1 MTATD
6 TPEDWSIFFTLTD
19 LTSGQIQG
27 QPVPRG
33 EESDRE
39 ACLRRVL
46 RPHDEAGF
54 TGPDEAIMIQW
65 RDALDIA
72 LGRINLREI
81 RRELGL
87 PYTQLPAE
95 VVERLLSLFQSE
107 AFLRYLNA
115 YHYFGI
121 RFVPFWPDFVHRLG
135 GNPLTLQP
143 PVCVDS
149 NVPNSAL
156 VAPPALTTIPNAAD
170 IFQRFEALVRSDRT
184 GDVDTALRFLDG
196 FESPVAQPLLVDLK
210 EPTVFELWLRG
221 LRPET
226 TEVLE
231 RHFVQLANGIAQW
244 AKGRTDFY
252 LGLTPH
258 PTVQVRTTRAP
269 GAETEGELP
278 AGERIVS
285 HPAAARLA
293 LADIYWIAKIF
304 RADISS
310 NATVAYQKNNWLH
323 LLRFRATFVQDDAKV
338 QALHRAE
345 DVLRSV
351 FDYVCDLI
359 QNSVEVT
366 EEDIENFLEARRAQL
381 RPAVRRREDRPATTV
396 SWRAAFDEELTEIDL
411 ERGVR
416 HYRDP
421 TLAPQPT
428 TGDIAP
434 VAEASPAEGA
444 TAINPA
450 AAEATR
456 KQSAHLNKLAS
467 DVADQVDRDHRWS
480 RRLLGSPR
488 PANLIGLAFSGG
500 GIRSATLNLGVL
512 EGLQELDLLRHFDYI
527 STVSGG
533 GFIGSWLV
541 GNVRRSAHW
550 LGRLTDWSGSID
562 HLRKYSNYLAPRTG
576 MLSPDTLTIAITWLR
591 NTLLI
596 QLSSLVALFFLL
608 TSALATMRI
617 FLLAGGVPG
626 LDFAVLGAAAV
637 CVVARLWVY
646 LGRLPIHSQT
656 KDNWITRTFSV
667 GYSAVLPAWIGATAL
682 TSRFWAG
689 AANSKTAAA
698 WPCLQS
704 AHSFGDVLRHAWY
717 PWWPLLLFSAIGFAL
732 LAMQTLQRNKGG
744 WTAGIATICTGV
756 LYLELAG
763 IFTIFRSWVA
773 YGDKANS
780 FAFVF
785 GPPLALLA
793 FSACVLLL
801 IGFSSKDTNEAQR
814 EWWTRYGTWLF
825 LYGGSFLFVCG
836 VALFGPATLVRSI
849 TWMRAMHHPLIP
861 WTALLG
867 SIGTVVGGLF
877 AGKSSKTAG
886 QGGSS
891 KEQVLEGV
899 ARVGGVVFI
908 LGSFLLG
915 STVLYV
921 LLFEIFQP
929 GGAAIEHPLQVFC
942 QFRWWSIVAT
952 WIATL
957 FLVWLFSKRFE
968 INIFGFSQFYRN
980 RLVRCYLGATRW
992 MHGARNPNPFMKFDF
1007 RDDMKLWRFRTD
1019 SPGEDP
1025 DRRDEHECDPY
1036 RGPFPLFNCS
1046 LNLAG
1051 SSDLG
1056 LNTRHGASFTLTP
1069 LRCGCDRPRVGY
1081 APTYSR
1087 AADGKRN
1094 AKFADGVQLGQAVA
1108 ISGAAVSSNMGY
1120 NTSSLVAFLLT
1131 MFNVRL
1137 GWWFPNPG
1145 RSNWKS
1151 RGLNSSLPFLFA
1163 ELMGSADEK
1172 RDFINVSD
1180 GGHFENLGIYE
1191 LVRRRCRLI
1200 VACDA
1205 ECDPDLQFGSLGK
1218 MIRNCETDFGA
1229 EIDLNVNSLRPQ
1241 ADGLS
1246 LAHCAVGTIKYCT
1259 GEIGRLI
1266 YLKASM
1272 TGDEDVSIAQYR
1284 SQHPSFPHEST
1295 AKQFYSEDQF
1305 ESYRRLGLEMVRA
1318 SFKGNLPGDDPILIG
1333 ERMFDVLTPDA
1344 LSSDKFVRHAQ
1355 ALNGMWKSF
1364 GGNAR
1369 LWSFMNELMAHS
1381 FNEVRAATQ
1390 QLVRGIPVALTDEEF
1405 STGLQLIQL
1414 MEDVF
1419 LDLRLDDYWEHPDY
1433 RGWAILFMRWARSPR
1448 FREVWS
1454 RAHRTF
1460 GIRFEY
1466 FCNANLGLVRDYPI
1480 ARV

>member
-1 MTATD
+1 AM
-6 TPEDWSIFFTLTD
+6 
-19 LTSGQIQG
+19 
-27 QPVPRG
+27 
-33 EESDRE
+33 
-39 ACLRRVL
+39 
-46 RPHDEAGF
+46 
-54 TGPDEAIMIQW
+54 
-65 RDALDIA
+65 
-72 LGRINLREI
+72 
-81 RRELGL
+81 
-87 PYTQLPAE
+87 
-95 VVERLLSLFQSE
+95 
-107 AFLRYLNA
+107 
-115 YHYFGI
+115 
-121 RFVPFWPDFVHRLG
+121 
-135 GNPLTLQP
+135 
-143 PVCVDS
+143 
-149 NVPNSAL
+149 
-156 VAPPALTTIPNAAD
+156 
-170 IFQRFEALVRSDRT
+170 
-184 GDVDTALRFLDG
+184 
-196 FESPVAQPLLVDLK
+196 
-210 EPTVFELWLRG
+210 
-221 LRPET
+221 
-226 TEVLE
+226 
-231 RHFVQLANGIAQW
+231 
-244 AKGRTDFY
+244 
-252 LGLTPH
+252 
-258 PTVQVRTTRAP
+258 
-269 GAETEGELP
+269 
-278 AGERIVS
+278 
-285 HPAAARLA
+285 
-293 LADIYWIAKIF
+293 
-304 RADISS
+304 
-310 NATVAYQKNNWLH
+310 
-323 LLRFRATFVQDDAKV
+323 
-338 QALHRAE
+338 
-345 DVLRSV
+345 
-351 FDYVCDLI
+351 
-359 QNSVEVT
+359 
-366 EEDIENFLEARRAQL
+366 
-381 RPAVRRREDRPATTV
+381 
-396 SWRAAFDEELTEIDL
+396 
-411 ERGVR
+411 
-416 HYRDP
+416 
-421 TLAPQPT
+421 
-428 TGDIAP
+428 
-434 VAEASPAEGA
+434 
-444 TAINPA
+444 
-450 AAEATR
+450 EATR
-456 KQSAHLNKLAS
+456 KESARLNKLAS
-467 DVADQVDRDHRWS
+467 DVADQVDGRHRWS

-500 GIRSATLNLGVL
+500 GIRSATLNLGIL

-541 GNVRRSAHW
+541 GSVRRSAHW
-550 LGRLTDWSGSID
+550 LGRLTDWSSSID

-576 MLSPDTLTIAITWLR
+576 MLSPDTLTIGITWLR

-596 QLSSLVALFFLL
+596 QLSALVALFFLL

-617 FLLAGGVPG
+617 FLVAGGVPG
-626 LDFAVLGAAAV
+626 LDFAVLAGAAL
-637 CVVARLWVY
+637 CVVAAVSLYLEALPTHSRL
-646 LGRLPIHSQT
+646 R
-656 KDNWITRTFSV
+656 DNRFGRTFSV
-667 GYSAVLPAWIGATAL
+667 AWYAVLPAWIGATAL

-689 AANSKTAAA
+689 AANSKIAAA
-698 WPCLQS
+698 WPCLQT
-704 AHSFGDVLRHAWY
+704 AHSIADLLRCAWY
-717 PWWPLLLFSAIGFAL
+717 PWWPLLLFSALGFAL
-732 LAMQTLQRNKGG
+732 LAWQTLQRTKEL
-744 WTAGIATICTGV
+744 WTPFITIICTGV
-756 LYLELAG
+756 LYLELVG
-763 IFTIFRSWVA
+763 IFSIFRSWAA

-780 FAFVF
+780 FTFVF

-825 LYGGSFLFVCG
+825 LYGGGFLFVCG
-836 VALFGPATLVRSI
+836 VALFGPAALFKSLA
-849 TWMRAMHHPLIP
+849 WMRSMHHPLIP
-861 WTALLG
+861 WTALFG
-867 SIGTVVGGLF
+867 FIGTVVGGLF

-886 QGGSS
+886 QGGST
-891 KEQVLEGV
+891 KEQVLEAI

-915 STVLYV
+915 STMLYI
-921 LLFEIFQP
+921 LLFEIFP
-929 GGAAIEHPLQVFC
+929 PDGVAISHPLQVFC
-942 QFRWWSIVAT
+942 RFRWWAIAIAWIVTA
-952 WIATL
+952 
-957 FLVWLFSKRFE
+957 FLVWLFSMRFE

-992 MHGARNPNPFMKFDF
+992 MQDARKPNPFMKFDF

-1025 DRRDEHECDPY
+1025 GRSAECDPY

-1051 SSDLG
+1051 SSDLD

-1081 APTYSR
+1081 APTYTR
-1087 AADGKRN
+1087 HARIADGTRE

-1145 RSNWKS
+1145 KEKWNN
-1151 RGLNSSLPFLFA
+1151 RGLTSSLVYLLA
-1163 ELMGSADEK
+1163 ELLGSADEK

-1229 EIDLNVNSLRPQ
+1229 EIDLNVNSLRLQ
-1241 ADGLS
+1241 ENGLS

-1318 SFKGNLPGDDPILIG
+1318 SFKGNLPGDDPIIIG

-1344 LSSDKFVRHAQ
+1344 LSSEKFLRHAQ
-1355 ALNGMWKSF
+1355 ALNRMWKIF
-1364 GGNAR
+1364 GSNNR
-1369 LWSFMNELMAHS
+1369 LWPFMNELMAHS
-1381 FNEVRAATQ
+1381 FNELRPATQ
-1390 QLVRGIPVALTDEEF
+1390 QLVRGIPVVLTDEEF

-1419 LDLRLDDYWEHPDY
+1419 LDLRLDDYWQHPDY

-1448 FREVWS
+1448 FRELWS

-1466 FCNANLGLVRDYPI
+1466 FCSANLGLVRDNPI